1 MNLWAK
7 RAGLL
12 FSAAVLIFLISCED
26 DSYLLGFK
34 GKTKFKGRYQEL
46 VFDGD
51 KSSVLLLDS
60 VFTDQFAV
68 SASPVDPKAY
78 RFLIG
83 NYLDPDLGSVSAHFY
98 AQFLPNDTPTP
109 NYFNP
114 DGENIGQI
122 ILDSTTIQLMLDY
135 YAYGPEVTIDE
146 VVNVYSLVENS
157 RDSLNFYDRYI
168 NSTELE
174 KEPALVGQLSIKK
187 FSRKY
192 SGSSKFRP
200 IDLTPIR
207 FELQTDLSEGSRDTI
222 MLQGKL
228 DEEFAFR
235 IFNWIATKGDSALVS
250 DSLINVFRKK
260 FPGLAFF
267 PTKTSRILGINPL
280 NAFSRLTFHYHTP
293 TRDSVTTALY
303 FTPFPYVGANGFTNM
318 TTTRSGGLSGI
329 TVPQERYI
337 PSGIYADERYI
348 QDGSGIVTELDLSD
362 YYSFID
368 TLEDIVI
375 NSAEISMDVKAFT
388 SGISPVP
395 SLYGI
400 IMKRE
405 GNTIVPLDSTVEEDF
420 DKMKEFAGNVYTD
433 LSNFGI
439 ATELSAASPFVLTY
453 DNSSMR
459 YRGFATLFFQRMF
472 DNKDKPELNIEHIA
486 FYPATAPILKLLYR
500 NDNRGYPL
508 LKSGIGNTVNR
519 AVLKASGIK
528 LKLYYTIPNKPNLE

>member
-51 KSSVLLLDS
+51 KSSVFLIDS
-60 VFTDQFAV
+60 VFTDQFDV
-68 SASPVDPKAY
+68 SSSPEPASY

-83 NYLDPDLGSVSAHFY
+83 NYFDPDFGNVSAHFY
-98 AQFLPNDTPTP
+98 LQYLPNDAP
-109 NYFNP
+109 NNPSYFNK
-114 DGENIGQI
+114 DKESIASI
-122 ILDSTTIQLMLDY
+122 VLDSTTVQLMLDY

-146 VVNVYSLVENS
+146 VVNMYSLIKNN

-168 NSTELE
+168 NSSELE
-174 KEPALVGQLSIKK
+174 YDPILVGQLGVKK
-187 FSRKY
+187 FSRTY

-200 IDLTPIR
+200 IDLTPIK
-207 FELQTDLSEGSRDTI
+207 FELQTDLGEGSRDTI

-235 IFNWIATKGDSALVS
+235 IFNWIATRGDTALVN
-250 DSLINVFRKK
+250 DSIISAFRKE

-267 PTKTSRILGINPL
+267 PTKNSRIIGVNPL
-280 NAFSRLTFHYHTP
+280 NGFSRFTFHYHTP
-293 TRDSVTTALY
+293 SHDSVTTSLY
-303 FTPFPYVGANGFTNM
+303 FTPFPYVGSNGFTNI
-318 TTTRSGGLSGI
+318 TTTRSGDLSGI
-329 TVPQERYI
+329 SVPQERFF
-337 PSGIYADERYI
+337 PASGERYV
-348 QDGSGIVTELDLSD
+348 QDGAGVITELDMSD
-362 YYSFID
+362 FYNFID

-375 NSAEISMDVKAFT
+375 NSAEITMDVKAFP
-388 SGISPVP
+388 SGMSPV
-395 SLYGI
+395 SSMYGV
-400 IMKRE
+400 IMKLE
-405 GNTIVPLDSTVEEDF
+405 GNKLVALDSTVEEDF
-420 DKMKEFAGNVYTD
+420 DKMTEFVGNVYTD

-439 ATELSAASPFVLTY
+439 ATELSAASPFKLTY
-453 DNSSMR
+453 DNSSMQ
-459 YRGFATLFFQRMF
+459 YKGFATLFFQRMF

-486 FYPATAPILKLLYR
+486 FYPATAPILKILYK
-500 NDNRGYPL
+500 NNSTGYPL

-519 AVLKASGIK
+519 AVIKPSGIK
-528 LKLYYTIPNKPNLE
+528 LKLYYTVPNKPNLE